1 MSEHVYK
8 IIELAGSSPL
18 GIEQAIGNAVAKAD
32 SSLRNLRWFQVNEI
46 RGQIEDGEVA
56 HWQVVMRVGF
66 TLDDEGEGKT

>member
-8 IIELAGSSPL
+8 IIELAGSSPV

-66 TLDDEGEGKT
+66 TLDDEGDGKT

>member
-66 TLDDEGEGKT
+66 TLDDEGEDKT